1 MRPSGTEPGDFVEFD
16 MDLIEADRR
25 QRLRDALNH
34 ALPMLER
41 ETGVQLQLANDGND
55 LVLTTDGN
63 IRFRASLAP
72 DGRVVVTDLDSGDLL

>member
-16 MDLIEADRR
+16 MDLIEAERR

-55 LVLTTDGN
+55 LVLTADGN
-63 IRFRASLAP
+63 IRFRASLALM
-72 DGRVVVTDLDSGDLL
+72 GG

>member
-25 QRLRDALNH
+25 QLLRDALNH

>member
-55 LVLTTDGN
+55 LVLTAEGN

>member
-1 MRPSGTEPGDFVEFD
+1 MSPSGTEPGDFVEFD

-25 QRLRDALNH
+25 QRLRDALNR
-34 ALPMLER
+34 ARPILER

-55 LVLTTDGN
+55 LVLTTDGK

-72 DGRVVVTDLDSGDLL
+72 DGRAIVTDLGSGDLL

>member
-34 ALPMLER
+34 ALPILER